1 MKNKVKSR
9 AKYRSAFTMIE
20 LIFVIVV
27 IGILAS
33 IAMPKLWVT
42 RDDAIIAKG
51 RADVST
57 IRSAIATDRQKRM
70 LEGNATIRSQL
81 DAAATNTDDASLF
94 SDMLQYPIYSKNIPG
109 HWRKTFTNRYAY
121 KLGDNSDVIFDYNT
135 STGSFDCDHTNA
147 NCKLL
152 TQ

>member
-1 MKNKVKSR
+1 MNNKKIHN
-9 AKYRSAFTMIE
+9 RSAFTMIE

-33 IAMPKLWVT
+33 IAVPKLWVT

-51 RADVST
+51 RSDVST

-81 DAAATNTDDASLF
+81 ESNATTLF
-94 SDMLQYPIYSKNIPG
+94 SDILQYPIYSENTPG
-109 HWRKTFTNRYAY
+109 HWRKINTNRYAY
-121 KLGDNSDVIFDYNT
+121 KLGDNSDVIFNYDT
-135 STGSFDCDHTNA
+135 STGLFKCVAGDCTS
-147 NCKLL
+147 L
-152 TQ
+152 TH